1 MHFQAMGIRGDT
13 EFDDILTHFQ
23 SLGGDAILMNPDMVC
38 GEGHLLSAAM
48 HGDRAFAEG
57 TNRSNS
63 LLTEIILYAAWERQI
78 GKAIAKMKPMDDRH
92 EYAAILVDIDDP
104 ELDSIGVVRDDS
116 ILDATPE
123 KAEMLGLEST
133 MVPFEDQAIEMVA
146 LLELQKM

>member
-13 EFDDILTHFQ
+13 EFDDILAHFQ

-63 LLTEIILYAAWERQI
+63 LLTEIILYAA
-78 GKAIAKMKPMDDRH
+78 
-92 EYAAILVDIDDP
+92 
-104 ELDSIGVVRDDS
+104 
-116 ILDATPE
+116 
-123 KAEMLGLEST
+123 
-133 MVPFEDQAIEMVA
+133 
-146 LLELQKM
+146 

>member
-13 EFDDILTHFQ
+13 EFDDILAHFQ

-38 GEGHLLSAAM
+38 GEGHLLSASM

-78 GKAIAKMKPMDDRH
+78 GKAISKMKPADGRQ

-104 ELDSIGVVRDDS
+104 KLDSIGMVRDDS

-123 KAEMLGLEST
+123 KAEMLGLESA

>member
-13 EFDDILTHFQ
+13 EFDDILAHFQ

-78 GKAIAKMKPMDDRH
+78 GKAISKMKPADGRQ

-104 ELDSIGVVRDDS
+104 KL
-116 ILDATPE
+116 E
-123 KAEMLGLEST
+123 KAEMLGLESA